1 MDSGK
6 MWIQH
11 DRIQD
16 VGARAG
22 YRRMSMKQLL
32 TYSRREYIDGV
43 AEDCADREELPRSRL
58 GMGDQI
64 QPSRQRYEVGRRPDQ
79 HAGILEHRGASPK
92 RMRRGI
98 DKKPYK

>member
-22 YRRMSMKQLL
+22 YRRMSMKQLV

-43 AEDCADREELPRSRL
+43 AEDCADGEDLPRSRL

-64 QPSRQRYEVGRRPDQ
+64 QRSRQRYEVGRRPDQ
-79 HAGILEHRGASPK
+79 HAGILEDGGPSPK
-92 RMRRGI
+92 RRNRAV
-98 DKKPYK
+98 